1 MVESTEKLVA
11 LKIEP
16 SSIVIKVELPPAEYK
31 YQRMKKGIGELCGFI
46 DIKDIYEE
54 LGLDDYCLV
63 FDDLTADLFWIL
75 LPATFSVTKNMVSR
89 CVVMF

>member
-31 YQRMKKGIGELCGFI
+31 YQRMKKVSENFAASL
-46 DIKDIYEE
+46 
-54 LGLDDYCLV
+54 
-63 FDDLTADLFWIL
+63 IL
-75 LPATFSVTKNMVSR
+75 RTSTKN
-89 CVVMF
+89 